1 VLVLIVCLRFV
12 CGDRLMCLANC
23 LRVALGAPCA
33 HAAQALRR
41 SGGLGG
47 RAPHSFHCFRCLWR
61 LRCFELSTS
70 FSCACSGF
78 EPLFVLTAQ
87 AVVCVCGIGACSM
100 LGPRSSACCVLVFA
114 NSCSWHVHVSW
125 HFMFWT
131 SVSICELIKFG
142 IWGIFFSWLIHV
154 SDHSLLTK
162 AFQ

>member
-1 VLVLIVCLRFV
+1 MLIAQAAIIAGTDAMWLMPMPMLFLSTASAMLIV
-12 CGDRLMCLANC
+12 LAA
-23 LRVALGAPCA
+23 ALS
-33 HAAQALRR
+33 H
-41 SGGLGG
+41 
-47 RAPHSFHCFRCLWR
+47 
-61 LRCFELSTS
+61 
-70 FSCACSGF
+70 
-78 EPLFVLTAQ
+78 FVLTAQ

-142 IWGIFFSWLIHV
+142 IWGILFSWLIHV

>member
-1 VLVLIVCLRFV
+1 
-12 CGDRLMCLANC
+12 M
-23 LRVALGAPCA
+23 ALGAPCA

-125 HFMFWT
+125 HFMFHGISCFGPVIR
-131 SVSICELIKFG
+131 SVSLLILVFG
-142 IWGIFFSWLIHV
+142 AFFFHGSFMVRTIVCLQKH
-154 SDHSLLTK
+154 
-162 AFQ
+162 FNN

>member
-1 VLVLIVCLRFV
+1 
-12 CGDRLMCLANC
+12 
-23 LRVALGAPCA
+23 
-33 HAAQALRR
+33 
-41 SGGLGG
+41 
-47 RAPHSFHCFRCLWR
+47 
-61 LRCFELSTS
+61 
-70 FSCACSGF
+70 
-78 EPLFVLTAQ
+78 VLTAQ

>member
-1 VLVLIVCLRFV
+1 MFARGWLWAHPVPMLH
-12 CGDRLMCLANC
+12 RLSA
-23 LRVALGAPCA
+23 GAGVWGAEPPIHFIA
-33 HAAQALRR
+33 
-41 SGGLGG
+41 
-47 RAPHSFHCFRCLWR
+47 CFRCLWR

-131 SVSICELIKFG
+131 SVLICELIKFG